1 LALTRY
7 EGAEAI
13 HSFLLFT
20 SYIPSHVCFPRSF
33 WKFSLYS
40 ILLPHKQQLYISLQ
54 PHVQGPS
61 KTYPIPHAAAGIRAA
76 KMAIDNDTRGWIMTC
91 ISGVACIVGASIVC
105 VDVFVRHIPGMER
118 FSIAESDSF
127 LSASLSLSFGVMLFS
142 ALFSMLPQS
151 QHYLEDGRYSPQA
164 AAFLLIA
171 LFLAGVVG
179 IRILSTI
186 LHQYIPS
193 HVVDCDHTHDE
204 EDSLAGRE
212 EMEEHA
218 HDDEHTNG
226 MPIVKFATT
235 SAEDPEEETPLLSRT
250 TSISLPKP
258 RQASAAADSQIT
270 AGSEN
275 GFVTAPQSRRPSAMP
290 RSLTKTFAKLTASRK
305 YCDETGPCMGYSD
318 PCGQECFKAVSRRT
332 SSAPFGRLSRTP
344 TFRGFPELHF
354 ASPLPQVEERP
365 SSERTQSDN
374 RDGRSRAQTNGSA
387 FKPLA
392 VRSRSATHHYHH
404 PEHDH
409 EDPIKMDRGPSVQSH
424 SVGPEHH
431 HHVPTNAFLS
441 IGLQTS
447 IAIALHKAPEGF
459 ITYATNHA
467 NPQLGFAVFMALFIH
482 NITEGFAMSL
492 PLYLALGSRFKAIA
506 WSSILGGLSQPL
518 GAGIAALWF
527 KVAKN
532 NGSGSPSE
540 GVYGGMFAVTA
551 GVMTSVALSL
561 FSESLTMSHNKN
573 ACIAWAF
580 TGMAILGV
588 SFAMTA
594 GGHGH

>member
-1 LALTRY
+1 
-7 EGAEAI
+7 
-13 HSFLLFT
+13 
-20 SYIPSHVCFPRSF
+20 
-33 WKFSLYS
+33 
-40 ILLPHKQQLYISLQ
+40 
-54 PHVQGPS
+54 
-61 KTYPIPHAAAGIRAA
+61 
-76 KMAIDNDTRGWIMTC
+76 
-91 ISGVACIVGASIVC
+91 
-105 VDVFVRHIPGMER
+105 
-118 FSIAESDSF
+118 
-127 LSASLSLSFGVMLFS
+127 
-142 ALFSMLPQS
+142 
-151 QHYLEDGRYSPQA
+151 
-164 AAFLLIA
+164 
-171 LFLAGVVG
+171 
-179 IRILSTI
+179 
-186 LHQYIPS
+186 
-193 HVVDCDHTHDE
+193 
-204 EDSLAGRE
+204 
-212 EMEEHA
+212 
-218 HDDEHTNG
+218 
-226 MPIVKFATT
+226 
-235 SAEDPEEETPLLSRT
+235 
-250 TSISLPKP
+250 
-258 RQASAAADSQIT
+258 
-270 AGSEN
+270 
-275 GFVTAPQSRRPSAMP
+275 
-290 RSLTKTFAKLTASRK
+290 
-305 YCDETGPCMGYSD
+305 MGYSD

-332 SSAPFGRLSRTP
+332 SSAPFGRISRTP
-344 TFRGFPELHF
+344 TFRGFPELLF
-354 ASPLPQVEERP
+354 APPLPEVEERP

-374 RDGRSRAQTNGSA
+374 RDERSRAQTNGSV

-409 EDPIKMDRGPSVQSH
+409 EDPMKMDRRPSVQSH

-506 WSSILGGLSQPL
+506 WSSILGGLSQPF